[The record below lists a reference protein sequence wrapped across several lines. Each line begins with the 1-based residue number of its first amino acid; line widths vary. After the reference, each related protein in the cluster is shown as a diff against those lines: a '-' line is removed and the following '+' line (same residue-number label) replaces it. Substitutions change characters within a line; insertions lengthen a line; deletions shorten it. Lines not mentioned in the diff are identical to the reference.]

1 MKGLRLL
8 VEDGNK
14 SFGTIT
20 NTFEAAEE
28 YFDRIDSLKAII
40 PLLNKIGTGVSDKTI
55 AFRDFHGVGPAQYG
69 GGKWLYLSS
78 VNERGEEEPYWFIQS
93 TKYPE
98 YPSLAEFSFKYLFYT
113 DDKLNIASLNIPQF
127 GLASEI
133 DVKNFKANFEA
144 LFSITYENWSSKFGN
159 QFNMAIY
166 TG

>member
-1 MKGLRLL
+1 MKG
-8 VEDGNK
+8 
-14 SFGTIT
+14 
-20 NTFEAAEE
+20 
-28 YFDRIDSLKAII
+28 
-40 PLLNKIGTGVSDKTI
+40 
-55 AFRDFHGVGPAQYG
+55 
-69 GGKWLYLSS
+69 
-78 VNERGEEEPYWFIQS
+78 GEEEPYWFIQF

-113 DDKLNIASLNIPQF
+113 DDKKNIASLNIPSF

-133 DVKNFKANFEA
+133 DVKNFKADFEA